1 MKMRLF
7 VILVVILCISGP
19 AVGQRVVNP
28 AGLSTVPQ
36 SSIQSGLI
44 RSPDP
49 IDTSGNLV
57 ITGNVRGG
65 RYFRGV
71 VPYRSPTDFGSALGS
86 SGLDSFLRDSA
97 GSESFGRYTR
107 RPQAFYSPSGTVA
120 RISGG
125 QFGVF
130 EPVRSQSSVGY
141 VTGGFRLARLSYER
155 SLLAD
160 SLLYQDGGEPLRR
173 FRLSPVSP
181 LETPSR
187 VLPEIVDLA
196 RDRDLLE
203 VIPER
208 ERKKAYERLWA
219 KETRWSD
226 VRSQSVGQESLE
238 RIEAVTQRVEG
249 LERVPLHKVHLE
261 ELAGEREELLSDG
274 ESEVLDSVRF
284 GENSLRSEVSLQT
297 PSEEGSKDLV
307 SDPKVGD
314 LEGDVG
320 TEKGEDILSRGT
332 EEREA
337 EFGLNEVAR
346 RVDRTEGSAPLE
358 SGLLH
363 KTNVESVLEKGI
375 GESSLLEESGAS
387 YVDGTASEQVSRRAQ
402 DLGTFGSG
410 SSSSGEASY
419 RERAESIMRPYGG
432 FQNYVAAK
440 FKEYMR
446 AGDVYLQEGKYY
458 RAADSYT
465 LASVYKSG
473 SAVAEAGKSHA
484 LLAAGEYMSSS
495 LFLMRAFDKFSESEV
510 SVGEGA
516 QEGSGSSVV
525 LLFSSSFSLIDRDT
539 LEKRVSDIEAW
550 HERTGSSELQFLL
563 GYVYYQMGRNERA
576 RGAIE
581 AAYGDMG
588 DVEAVRAL
596 KKAIESEPAK

>member
-7 VILVVILCISGP
+7 VILVVVLCISGS

-125 QFGVF
+125 QFRVF
-130 EPVRSQSSVGY
+130 EPARSQSSVGY
-141 VTGGFRLARLSYER
+141 VTGGFTLARLSYER

-160 SLLYQDGGEPLRR
+160 SLLYQDGGETLRR

-219 KETRWSD
+219 KEARWSD
-226 VRSQSVGQESLE
+226 VRSKSVGQESLE
-238 RIEAVTQRVEG
+238 RVEAVTQHVEG
-249 LERVPLHKVHLE
+249 LERVPLQKVHLE
-261 ELAGEREELLSDG
+261 VTGEREELLGDG
-274 ESEVLDSVRF
+274 ESEGLDSVRF
-284 GENSLRSEVSLQT
+284 GEDSLRSEVSLQT

-307 SDPKVGD
+307 SGPEVGD

-320 TEKGEDILSRGT
+320 TEKGEGILSRGT
-332 EEREA
+332 QQREA
-337 EFGLNEVAR
+337 EFGLNEVVR

-358 SGLLH
+358 SGLLR

-387 YVDGTASEQVSRRAQ
+387 YVGGTTSEQVSKRVE
-402 DLGTFGSG
+402 DLGTFGGGLTSV
-410 SSSSGEASY
+410 GETSY

-432 FQNYVAAK
+432 FQSYVAAK

-495 LFLMRAFDKFSESEV
+495 LFLMRAFDKFAESEV

-516 QEGSGSSVV
+516 QEGSGSSVL
-525 LLFSSSFSLIDRDT
+525 LLFSSSFSLVDRDT

-563 GYVYYQMGRNERA
+563 GYVYYQMGRCERA
-576 RGAIE
+576 GGAIE

-596 KKAIESEPAK
+596 KKAIESGPAK